1 MVSISLFSF
10 SWRNLLFLF
19 SFFLRSLAELIA
31 SLTAMSDREVD
42 EAAAQL
48 KKMELAEQSSTLIRA
63 YIQKRAA
70 DGLSLEAL
78 QSILNPVDLSED
90 SFSAY
95 CTKVLEQL
103 NSGGNF
109 KPKIAEGARDFGPE
123 QMLICE
129 QAKQAEVVTE
139 ELSRCVMNDNG
150 MRLHLEGKAD
160 RDQLKVMKLVSSN
173 KTASTLSFISWF
185 RILCL
190 FIFASMLPVGQA
202 FLGPAVPRFLTQRVA
217 YPVAYPVMRVT
228 PAPETERRDMH
239 LNSAH
244 RLSAIPAIGAY
255 AALDANCTVGTN
267 AALGADCTIG
277 ASFIPLDDLTRDF
290 AIAKKWFDEK
300 ASGHF
305 YFYLSLPLQMKCGLI
320 YILSNDCR
328 ERVRGCHFASR
339 L

>member
-1 MVSISLFSF
+1 M
-10 SWRNLLFLF
+10 
-19 SFFLRSLAELIA
+19 
-31 SLTAMSDREVD
+31 D
-42 EAAAQL
+42 EAAALL
-48 KKMELAEQSSTLIRA
+48 KKTELAELSSTLIRA
-63 YIQKRAA
+63 NIQKRAA

-78 QSILNPVDLSED
+78 QSILNPFDLSED

-103 NSGGNF
+103 NSGGKF
-109 KPKIAEGARDFGPE
+109 KPKIAKGARDFGPK
-123 QMLICE
+123 QMRIRE
-129 QAKQAEVVTE
+129 QAEQAEVVTE
-139 ELSRCVMNDNG
+139 ELSRGVTDDNS
-150 MRLHLEGKAD
+150 MRQHIEGKAA

-173 KTASTLSFISWF
+173 KIASTLTFISLF

-217 YPVAYPVMRVT
+217 YPVKRVT

-255 AALDANCTVGTN
+255 AALDANCTVGAN
-267 AALGADCTIG
+267 AALGADCTKG

-305 YFYLSLPLQMKCGLI
+305 YFSSPLQMKCGLI
-320 YILSNDCR
+320 YILPNDCR